1 MTELPR
7 AGPRPAIS
15 EVTAPKL
22 AAWLAARGEPVYR
35 PRQVMAGIHRPEVS
49 AFADLTELPR
59 ALRSELGSAFRFST
73 IALSHVIE
81 ADGGQHAESETDAS
95 RTQWLEAHGWRVL
108 RFWNNEI
115 LHNRDGVVETI
126 LRAIEEASP
135 SP

>member
-1 MTELPR
+1 MANQNARRLRR
-7 AGPRPAIS
+7 AMSDA
-15 EVTAPKL
+15 E
-22 AAWLAARGEPVYR
+22 
-35 PRQVMAGIHRPEVS
+35 
-49 AFADLTELPR
+49 R
-59 ALRSELGSAFRFST
+59 ALWYLLRDRRLRGYKFRRQRPVGPFIVDFAC
-73 IALSHVIE
+73 IAHCLVIE